1 MKAIIKSCKLVSKI
15 SKKKGT
21 RYYAL
26 VLDLGY
32 TQKSLFMDLNTFAE
46 LLGMSCQET
55 YDEISS
61 VNDFSVNISDLL
73 IDVDNIK

>member
-1 MKAIIKSCKLVSKI
+1 MKSIIQSCKLVSKI

-55 YDEISS
+55 YEEISS
-61 VNDFSVNISDLL
+61 VNDFFVNISDLL
-73 IDVDNIK
+73 VDVDKI

>member
-1 MKAIIKSCKLVSKI
+1 MKSIIYSCKLVSKI

-32 TQKSLFMDLNTFAE
+32 TQKSLFVDLNTFSE
-46 LLGMSCQET
+46 LLGMSCQEA
-55 YDEISS
+55 YSEISS
-61 VNDFSVNISDLL
+61 LSDFSVNISDL
-73 IDVDNIK
+73 IVDAD

>member
-1 MKAIIKSCKLVSKI
+1 MKAVIQSCKLVSKI

-46 LLGMSCQET
+46 LLGMSCQEA
-55 YDEISS
+55 YSEISS
-61 VNDFSVNISDLL
+61 VNDFSVDISDLL
-73 IDVDNIK
+73 VDVENI

>member
-1 MKAIIKSCKLVSKI
+1 MKAIIQSCKLVSKL

-32 TQKSLFMDLNTFAE
+32 TQKSLFMDLNTFSE
-46 LLGMSCQET
+46 LLGMSCQEA
-55 YDEISS
+55 YDEIKT
-61 VNDFSVNISDLL
+61 VNDFSVNLSDLF
-73 IDVDNIK
+73 IDVENI

>member
-1 MKAIIKSCKLVSKI
+1 MKAIIQSCKLVSKI

-32 TQKSLFMDLNTFAE
+32 TQKSLFMDLNTFSE
-46 LLGMSCQET
+46 LLGMSCQDA
-55 YDEISS
+55 YSEISS
-61 VNDFSVNISDLL
+61 VNDFSVDISDLL
-73 IDVDNIK
+73 VNVENI

>member
-1 MKAIIKSCKLVSKI
+1 MKAIIQSCNLVSKI

-32 TQKSLFMDLNTFAE
+32 TQKSLFMDLNTFSE
-46 LLGMSCQET
+46 LLGMSCQEA
-55 YDEISS
+55 YSEIAS

-73 IDVDNIK
+73 VDVDNIK

>member
-1 MKAIIKSCKLVSKI
+1 MKSIIQSCKLVTKI

-32 TQKSLFMDLNTFAE
+32 TQKSLFMDLNTFSE
-46 LLGMSCQET
+46 LLGMSCQEA
-55 YDEISS
+55 YSEISS

-73 IDVDNIK
+73 VDVENI

>member
-1 MKAIIKSCKLVSKI
+1 MKSIIKFCKLVSQI

-32 TQKSLFMDLNTFAE
+32 TQKILFMDLNTFSE

-55 YDEISS
+55 YEEISS
-61 VNDFSVNISDLL
+61 VNDFSVNIFDLL
-73 IDVDNIK
+73 IDVETN